1 MLKQLTE
8 QYPLLQTKYGLLSL
22 SDLNR
27 DFELDKIDVET
38 EFLARTIRKCMMDK
52 MVNSLNFL
60 DMLLNPQQAPRIYL
74 PFLQTMSVQ
83 DKQVIE
89 QLYGAFGQI
98 SLDCLSLE
106 LRYVEE
112 QEAKMILRIAQCWNE
127 QKSAFLELM
136 ERIAHPAP
144 LQKREKSYAG

>member
-1 MLKQLTE
+1 MLKQLIAE
-8 QYPLLQTKYGLLSL
+8 YPALQATYTLPSL
-22 SDLNR
+22 SDLNK
-27 DFELDKIDVET
+27 DFELDKIEYES
-38 EFLARTIRKCMMDK
+38 EFVLRTIRKGMLEK
-52 MVNSLNFL
+52 LINALNFF
-60 DMLLNPQQAPRIYL
+60 DMLLNPPQAPRMYL

-127 QKSAFLELM
+127 QKSTFLELM

-144 LQKREKSYAG
+144 VQKREKSYAG